1 MPTYSAMEPRAPGS
15 REALLPRMKRTKQA
29 RKAATK
35 ATTWFLLKEEAKIPA
50 APGGEFALDLVD
62 GGRFVREGG
71 GVEEEQVGVADG
83 DDVVVKDAGVDGPRA
98 LGGKDHARWIELMQA
113 RDRRIFDWCFTRRLP
128 CAFAM
133 GGGYGSNIQ
142 TTLQVQANT
151 YAVALEYWQRWQ
163 G

>member
-1 MPTYSAMEPRAPGS
+1 MVLYLAGADSHEGDRLG
-15 REALLPRMKRTKQA
+15 R
-29 RKAATK
+29 
-35 ATTWFLLKEEAKIPA
+35 LKISY
-50 APGGEFALDLVD
+50 D
-62 GGRFVREGG
+62 G
-71 GVEEEQVGVADG
+71 
-83 DDVVVKDAGVDGPRA
+83 
-98 LGGKDHARWIELMQA
+98 MQA